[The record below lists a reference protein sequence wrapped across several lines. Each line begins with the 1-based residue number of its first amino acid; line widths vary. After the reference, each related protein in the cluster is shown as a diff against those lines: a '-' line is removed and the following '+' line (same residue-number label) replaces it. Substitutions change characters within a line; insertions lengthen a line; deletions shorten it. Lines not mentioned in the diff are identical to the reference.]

1 MTIEQVLSE
10 ATVKLE
16 KKKIP
21 SADLDAEVLLS
32 HVLKKPREY
41 LFTHSDKPLST
52 YQLKNLRTL
61 ISSRLRHEPVA
72 YLTGHKEFYG
82 LDFIVNKKVL
92 IPRPETESLVETVI
106 KQVKRNTK
114 NETPKTV
121 IADIGTGSGCIA
133 VALKKN
139 LPQIKVIATDKSAT
153 ALKVARRNAKKHQV
167 KIQFKQGN
175 LLEPVKNLKIDIIVA
190 NLPYL
195 KDNLDYP
202 DRKVIK
208 YEPALALKGGPDGL
222 KIYRQFYQQ
231 LQQLKNKPKLVYL
244 EM

>member
-1 MTIEQVLSE
+1 MI
-10 ATVKLE
+10 VKQALVWASQKLKA
-16 KKKIP
+16 KKNT

-41 LFTHSDKPLST
+41 LFAYPETKLST
-52 YQLKNLRTL
+52 YQLKNFRTL
-61 ISSRLRHEPVA
+61 LARRAKHEPIA

-82 LDFIVNKKVL
+82 LDFIVNKGVL
-92 IPRPETESLVETVI
+92 IPRPETEALVEAVI
-106 KQVKRNTK
+106 KEVKNKKLT
-114 NETPKTV
+114 

-133 VALKKN
+133 IALKKN
-139 LPQIKVIATDKSAT
+139 LPKCKVIATDKSAA
-153 ALKVARRNAKKHQV
+153 ALKVAKQNAKKHQV
-167 KIQFKQGN
+167 AIQFKKGN
-175 LLEPVKNLKIDIIVA
+175 LLEPMKKQKFDVVVA

-195 KDNLDYP
+195 RDKLDYP
-202 DRKVIK
+202 DRKVTK

-231 LQQLKNKPKLVYL
+231 LQKLKNKPKLVYL